1 MKTVT
6 KVVLSY
12 LMPRGKQCIRK
23 GGRESEKGRK
33 GKKVG
38 GKEREEGRE
47 REREAGTPPFSGL
60 M

>member
-1 MKTVT
+1 MKTRHQSCPF
-6 KVVLSY
+6 L
-12 LMPRGKQCIRK
+12 LNAQGKTMYQK
-23 GGRESEKGRK
+23 GRE

>member
-12 LMPRGKQCIRK
+12 LMPRVKQCIRK

-38 GKEREEGRE
+38 GKEREERE